1 MGTRKKQI
9 NNILNNKRFRPY
21 VRIIRDGNTITTAG
35 GEPITQQQLQEMER
49 DQRVNIVLREIIHT
63 E

>member
-9 NNILNNKRFRPY
+9 NNILNNKSFRPY

-35 GEPITQQQLQEMER
+35 GEPITQQQLQEMES
-49 DQRVNIVLREIIHT
+49 DQRVNLIIREIIHT